1 VGGDSV
7 CPGAAL
13 DYVSRG
19 WVGESCVV
27 CVAHLLGLQVY
38 IGSIAISWQGEMV
51 CHFSQGRHLLGL
63 GSVWQGISG
72 LPMG

>member
-1 VGGDSV
+1 M
-7 CPGAAL
+7 
-13 DYVSRG
+13 
-19 WVGESCVV
+19 
-27 CVAHLLGLQVY
+27 CVAHLLGLQIY
-38 IGSIAISWQGEMV
+38 AGTFETSCQGEMV